1 MIAMTFQ
8 AVPRRESQSGDFTC
22 FHCLDL
28 SPSHISV
35 VVVHGGEVCG
45 ERRAVSAPWDLIVP
59 DLAVH
64 LTGVRF
70 PVTEFIVEMAS
81 RVFPMNAATP
91 EGSGNVD
98 KIRKA

>member
-70 PVTEFIVEMAS
+70 PVTEFIDDIDVGNGFS
-81 RVFPMNAATP
+81 RVPHERRNT
-91 EGSGNVD
+91 
-98 KIRKA
+98 